1 MYEQLFEYK
10 AKNLNIKN
18 IKQTNNLITIILPK
32 EYNNKID
39 GDKLFIDV
47 ISLNR
52 NFRFS
57 MKMDEINIMLNIDNL
72 DKHYIYYLIDLID
85 IIKNDLK

>member
-1 MYEQLFEYK
+1 
-10 AKNLNIKN
+10 
-18 IKQTNNLITIILPK
+18 
-32 EYNNKID
+32 
-39 GDKLFIDV
+39 
-47 ISLNR
+47 
-52 NFRFS
+52 